1 MSDVSTHPAF
11 QQPPDTSILAWRYMD
26 LPKLLALIIKRE
38 LYLRRL
44 DLLPDKFE
52 GLYPTQTSKAL
63 TQAYLASGQIDADTA
78 KGIAEHRVKFAK
90 DVRRNFYVNCW
101 HLGDVESEAMWRIY
115 CGAGGGVAIVLP
127 YEKLSASID
136 SARNQAIGSRIRREG
151 QSIVDGQRARMN
163 QRGRVLCP
171 LNEATSTRR
180 CDTCS
185 TRACSS
191 RDCRAPRHARF
202 ATFSIWRSGDSR
214 PATFMLATR
223 RPRSRRYAP

>member
-11 QQPPDTSILAWRYMD
+11 QQPPDTSILAWRYPD

-52 GLYPTQTSKAL
+52 GLYP
-63 TQAYLASGQIDADTA
+63 
-78 KGIAEHRVKFAK
+78 R
-90 DVRRNFYVNCW
+90 
-101 HLGDVESEAMWRIY
+101 RIY

-136 SARNQAIGSRIRREG
+136 SARNQAWVGVVRYLNYDTDLFQPGNAFIPALHKRKQFEYEQEAR
-151 QSIVDGQRARMN
+151 IVDGQRARMN

-185 TRACSS
+185 TRACFS